1 MQHKTLINL
10 VTGLTAFSL
19 FTFALSM
26 MLGGNDRY
34 VQTVLQFYSLDSAI
48 SEVLAAQLLGGVI
61 LVISALLISR
71 QPAFKTAAFWGLIA
85 VATLFLVTLF
95 GEARWIQSHGGFPVI
110 GSGQGIIKYFALL
123 PIAIYLFARSKF
135 SASQH
140 LWFNFF
146 PVALVLL
153 WIGGM
158 KFLELEAKGIEPL
171 VSHSPFMSW
180 LYDLFSVQMAS
191 NLIGIYDIFFT
202 VLLGAALLLRHKQLF
217 IVAALGSGAVFV
229 MTQTFLV
236 TTPGALSMSTLLT
249 GTGQFIIKDIW
260 FICNLLILNYLIN
273 QSTTSSESTLKQ
285 TVQQSA
291 A

>member
-19 FTFALSM
+19 FVFALSM

-34 VQTVLQFYSLDSAI
+34 VQTALKFYYLDSAI
-48 SEVLAAQLLGGVI
+48 SDVLAAQLLGGFIVI
-61 LVISALLISR
+61 ISALLVSR
-71 QPAFKTAAFWGLIA
+71 QPAFKNASMWGLTAIA
-85 VATLFLVTLF
+85 LLFLVTLF
-95 GEARWIQSHGGFPVI
+95 SESRWIQSHGGFPVI

-123 PIAIYLFARSKF
+123 PIAVYLFAREKF
-135 SASQH
+135 STRAH

-146 PVALVLL
+146 PVAVVLL

-171 VSHSPFMSW
+171 VSNSPFMSW

-202 VLLGAALLLRHKQLF
+202 ALLGAAIFLRHKPLF
-217 IVAALGSGAVFV
+217 VISALACGAVFV
-229 MTQTFLV
+229 MTQTFLI
-236 TTPGALSMSTLLT
+236 TTPGALSVSTLLT
-249 GTGQFIIKDIW
+249 GTGQFVIKDIW
-260 FICNLLILNYLIN
+260 FICNLLILHHLIN
-273 QSTTSSESTLKQ
+273 QTTDSISAEIKSE
-285 TVQQSA
+285 QQSSMA
-291 A
+291 

>member
-19 FTFALSM
+19 FIFALSM

-34 VQTVLQFYSLDSAI
+34 VQTLLTFYYLDSAI
-48 SEVLAAQLLGGVI
+48 SDVLAAQLLGGAIV
-61 LVISALLISR
+61 VVSALLVAR
-71 QPAFKTAAFWGLIA
+71 QSTLKKAAYWGLMSI
-85 VATLFLVTLF
+85 ATLFLVTLLS
-95 GEARWIQSHGGFPVI
+95 EARWIQSHGGFPVI

-123 PIAIYLFARSKF
+123 PIAIYLFTREKF
-135 SASQH
+135 SAKVH
-140 LWFNFF
+140 LWLNFF

-202 VLLGAALLLRHKQLF
+202 ALLGLALFLRHKPLF
-217 IVAALGSGAVFV
+217 LVSALACGAVFT
-229 MTQTFLV
+229 MTQTFLF
-236 TTPGALSMSTLLT
+236 TTPGALSASTLLT
-249 GTGQFIIKDIW
+249 GTGQFVIKDIW
-260 FICNLLILNYLIN
+260 FICNLLILYYLIN
-273 QSTTSSESTLKQ
+273 DQTHSNNA
-285 TVQQSA
+285 TVQ
-291 A
+291 